1 MQTNIKQMKKHQ
13 SLQATLPTA
22 LTSSIKYICF
32 KILRT
37 DFLVPVA
44 ETLYPKSEA
53 SSRQVKCWGYLSRHD
68 SLSLHYEFTFETLT
82 VPPVAEALVSLQR
95 RYETVVPAAG
105 ALGHPGGFRAFG
117 RGHGSGRCFA
127 LLLLGHRCWTWE
139 DLIYG
144 AESERV
150 AGEVKRGGCRR
161 SPTYPALLPLLWEEG
176 EAASGGGNWH
186 RTGIYPLHSLCF
198 ILELSIQNTDPIYS
212 CSSHII

>member
-1 MQTNIKQMKKHQ
+1 MQTDIKQMKKHRW
-13 SLQATLPTA
+13 LQAILPTA
-22 LTSSIKYICF
+22 LTSSLKYICF
-32 KILRT
+32 QVLRM
-37 DFLVPVA
+37 DFSCHVA
-44 ETLYPKSEA
+44 KTLYPKCEA
-53 SSRQVKCWGYLSRHD
+53 SSQQVKCWGYLSRHD

-117 RGHGSGRCFA
+117 RGHGSGRRFA

-144 AESERV
+144 AVSECV

-176 EAASGGGNWH
+176 EAASGGGSWH
-186 RTGIYPLHSLCF
+186 RTGIYLLRSLCF
-198 ILELSIQNTDPIYS
+198 ILELSIQNTDSI
-212 CSSHII
+212 